1 MEHSRV
7 VGGTRAIFNTLLFS
21 GSMALPDQAQRS
33 SQAPPRTEHYASV
46 AYRFV
51 FFTSETSEILFVNQR
66 KTKKDK
72 EKQKQKRHKTIT
84 TYLTRIVLRIS
95 VLSYSPLLSPGGD
108 S

>member
-7 VGGTRAIFNTLLFS
+7 VGGTRALFNTLLFS

-51 FFTSETSEILFVNQR
+51 FFTSETSEKLFVNQG

-72 EKQKQKRHKTIT
+72 EKQKRHKTIT

-95 VLSYSPLLSPGGD
+95 VLLSYSPLLSPGGD